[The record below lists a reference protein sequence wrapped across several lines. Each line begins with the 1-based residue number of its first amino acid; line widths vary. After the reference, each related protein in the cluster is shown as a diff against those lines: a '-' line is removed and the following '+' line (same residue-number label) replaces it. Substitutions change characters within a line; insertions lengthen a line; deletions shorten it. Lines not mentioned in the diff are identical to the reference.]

1 MSHPSTWGR
10 VLAATSILTCLAFA
24 LSASGQGKNGSTF
37 AIVDFAKISA
47 GYKEK
52 LNVENELKALQVKYD
67 AQLARRDGMPFAS
80 EEDLKTLDDL
90 YEKANRTEAEQ
101 AKINDIEKK
110 ANGLRDEIQ
119 ALRQKP
125 DAQLN
130 DGEKAK
136 LTNAEKVF
144 REAQVRFTT
153 LKDNLTKQINSYG
166 QTNSEKLMTKIK
178 ASIAKVAEQKGVA
191 IVFNSEVALYAGTDI
206 TEPVISEVNK
216 K

>member
-24 LSASGQGKNGSTF
+24 LRASGDGKTGSTF
-37 AIVDFAKISA
+37 AIVDFAKISN

-52 LNVENELKALQVKYD
+52 ANVEAELKALQVKYD

-80 EEDLKTLDDL
+80 EDDLKILDDL
-90 YEKANRTEAEQ
+90 YEKPNRSDADN
-101 AKINDIEKK
+101 AKIKDIETK
-110 ANGLRDEIQ
+110 ANAKRDEIQ
-119 ALRQKP
+119 VLRQKP
-125 DAQLN
+125 DNQLK
-130 DGEKAK
+130 DDEKAK
-136 LTNAEKVF
+136 LTEAEKIF
-144 REAQVRFTT
+144 RDAQTRFTA

-166 QTNSEKLMTKIK
+166 QTNSDKLMTKIK

-206 TEPVISEVNK
+206 TEPVIAEVNK